1 MLNRREAIKLVAG
14 VAVSLIVPVVTVV
27 TTSVV
32 AGIEHLRITT
42 TGNVG
47 IGITPTAV
55 LHIRGIDG

>member
-1 MLNRREAIKLVAG
+1 MLNRREAMKLVIG
-14 VAVSLIVPVVTVV
+14 IAVSLVVPVVTVV

-47 IGITPTAV
+47 LGTFTPTTV
-55 LHIRGIDG
+55 LHIK